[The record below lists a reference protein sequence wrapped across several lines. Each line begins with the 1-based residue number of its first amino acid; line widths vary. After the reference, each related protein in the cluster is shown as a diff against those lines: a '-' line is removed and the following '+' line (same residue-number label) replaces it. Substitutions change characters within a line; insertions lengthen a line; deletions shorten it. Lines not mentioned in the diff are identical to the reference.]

1 MKDKTT
7 EEKGEKKKMKTYLS
21 VTLSIICLL
30 LSSAAEA
37 DQKSYVWTVEYL
49 TLPKGGFEVEYSLTV
64 KRADFNRSGTTGYE
78 HQVEIEYGITDHWDV
93 AMYQVADQAAGES
106 LDYAGMKIESRYRF
120 GERGRYIVDP
130 LLYLEYKI
138 DVHDE
143 DAIEAKLVL
152 AKDIGNLNIAYN
164 QIIEAELGRSGE
176 VEHEYATA
184 VSYAVHHAVR
194 IGVESKG
201 SYSEREY
208 AIGPTIAWVQGR
220 FWATIG
226 AVFGL
231 NSRTDDMHLRLIVGI
246 PF

>member
-1 MKDKTT
+1 MRK
-7 EEKGEKKKMKTYLS
+7 YLS
-21 VTLSIICLL
+21 VTLSVLFLL
-30 LSSAAEA
+30 FSAVAEA

-49 TLPKGGFEVEYSLTV
+49 TLPKGGFEAEYSLTV
-64 KRADFNRSGTTGYE
+64 KTADFHRSDTTGYE
-78 HQVEIEYGITDHWDV
+78 HRVELEYGITDHWD
-93 AMYQVADQAAGES
+93 AALYQIAAKAAGES
-106 LDYAGMKIESRYRF
+106 LSYEGMKIETRYRF

-130 LLYLEYKI
+130 LLYLEYTL

-152 AKDIGNLNIAYN
+152 AKDIGNLNIVYN

-176 VEHEYATA
+176 VEHEYAAA

-194 IGVESKG
+194 IGVETKG

-208 AIGPTIAWVQGR
+208 AIGPTISWVQSR
-220 FWATIG
+220 FWAALG
-226 AVFGL
+226 AVLGL
-231 NSRTDDMHLRLIVGI
+231 NSRTDDMQVRFIVGI